1 MDHDEL
7 SLRICD
13 YLGGKSSE
21 AEAKELLL
29 YLSRHEKSQVLFQ
42 ELSVSLRAAEQI
54 FLRLSPRE
62 L

>member
-42 ELSVSLRAAEQI
+42 DLKRKMRI
-54 FLRLSPRE
+54 
-62 L
+62 